1 MVERESC
8 NAKVQIAYTPVS
20 IIGATSLDTVGGFA
34 VALAVAEKH
43 AHETAEQI
51 VNRFGR
57 FGTIDLRVDYLRP
70 GIGARFYAGA
80 RVVRLGGRIASVQM
94 ELKNDGEIL
103 VATGTAAYVIS

>member
-80 RVVRLGGRIASVQM
+80 RVVRLGGGAS
-94 ELKNDGEIL
+94 LRCRW
-103 VATGTAAYVIS
+103 S